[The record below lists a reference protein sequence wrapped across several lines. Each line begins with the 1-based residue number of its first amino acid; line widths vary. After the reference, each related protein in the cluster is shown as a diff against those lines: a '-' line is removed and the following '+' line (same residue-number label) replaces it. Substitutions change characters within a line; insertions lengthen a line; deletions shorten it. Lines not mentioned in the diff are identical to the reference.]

1 METLKAHK
9 NFNRH
14 ELFNAG
20 MMEDLGTVA
29 RELDSVEKF
38 RDVHFDLQNK
48 LYGLYDGYL
57 YSDLLALAREA
68 DLPNSTALKLSS
80 LVQRI
85 EDYIAQNGETA
96 TRIF

>member
-1 METLKAHK
+1 MYTHK

-14 ELFNAG
+14 DLFNLE
-20 MMEDLGTVA
+20 MVEDLGAITL
-29 RELDSVEKF
+29 ELDNVEKF
-38 RDVHFDLQNK
+38 QDVHFDLQNK

-57 YSDLLALAREA
+57 YSDLVELAREA
-68 DLPNSTALKLSS
+68 EFPNSTVLKLSS